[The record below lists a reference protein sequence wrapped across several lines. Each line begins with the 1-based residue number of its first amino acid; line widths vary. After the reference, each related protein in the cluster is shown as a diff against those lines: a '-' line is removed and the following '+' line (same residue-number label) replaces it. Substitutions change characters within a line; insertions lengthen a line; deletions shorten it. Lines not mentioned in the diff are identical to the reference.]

1 MSDTKYYI
9 KIKGVDGPV
18 KVKAFDKCFE
28 LSHFSEGGISNS
40 FSSANNG
47 QAFRGVPSVSPSSV
61 VIHNVAGGVS
71 SKLQKMMLDVSP
83 VDEITVY
90 ESTKIKGAETSV
102 YDITFTKAH
111 FLGYQ
116 RGEGN
121 DIALTIGGFATTQTN
136 HYVIDPEGK
145 TTKSVVK
152 YDLEKNE
159 TS

>member
-1 MSDTKYYI
+1 MSETKYYI

-28 LSHFSEGGISNS
+28 LSHFSEGGVSNTFSASNS
-40 FSSANNG
+40 G
-47 QAFRGVPSVSPSSV
+47 QAFRGAPTVSPSSV
-61 VIHNVAGGVS
+61 VIHNVAGSVS
-71 SKLQKMMLDVSP
+71 SKLHKMMLDVAL
-83 VDEITVY
+83 VDEVTVY

-121 DIALTIGGFATTQTN
+121 DIALTIGAFATTQTN
-136 HYVIDPEGK
+136 HYSIDVDGK
-145 TTKSVVK
+145 TTKAVVK
-152 YDLEKNE
+152 YDLQKNE